1 MKKIIKEKEAGT
13 TEKKTRFEE
22 LRNAGERRNV
32 AIHIGKMSKINSTT
46 ISKSMALVWQDKIL
60 IYSPLTSSFLRRI
73 ILKMDF
79 CFRRLADAC
88 EDEKQTGNKLLC
100 IK

>member
-1 MKKIIKEKEAGT
+1 M
-13 TEKKTRFEE
+13 EKKTRFEE

-32 AIHIGKMSKINSTT
+32 AIHRGRMSKINSTT

-60 IYSPLTSSFLRRI
+60 IYSPLTNSFLRRMYPKNGF
-73 ILKMDF
+73 LFK
-79 CFRRLADAC
+79 RLADAC
-88 EDEKQTGNKLLC
+88 EDEKQTGNKLPC